1 MRAWLALDRGRPLDA
16 LRHWRSELQAAHTTI
31 APYLQA
37 AAAGLPGDPLAPLRG
52 QALEL
57 LANLRSGE
65 PGEAEISQLGAL
77 LRGWGELCL
86 SHAPGRAQEHFER
99 AWACGPDPALAQQLA
114 NLYARQGMASG
125 AHALAVPQ
133 PDLPPWPQ
141 PSCAGLHCQPCQQQL
156 ASAPL
161 AAEAP
166 LEIHSLAGGRIWIE
180 RNPRFGETHGLA
192 VAAAN
197 GQLLAPLCR
206 RYPGQWPGCS
216 HAELRERQLLEQLAH
231 GQPGDALQIRGPV
244 LAVADLSAELHYH
257 AQLELLPRLGRA
269 WQALAPQIP
278 ELHLWHNGGEA
289 PGLQQAL
296 ARLGVP
302 PERLLCAQRHPQLQA
317 EQLLVPSFPCAFG
330 APGPASLQWLRKF
343 WAEAIAALPPSPAP
357 QQRGLLLARP
367 LEQRRP
373 LLQHQAWEQTLQGE
387 GFTQLPAGPVARQ
400 LQAVQSCEQMVAVHG
415 GAMVNLLLAPPG
427 TELLELA
434 NPAYAPPYFSSLIA
448 SGGLRHQ
455 RRLGAAT
462 PQVLQDLLY
471 AGPLEWPIDLS
482 PP

>member
-1 MRAWLALDRGRPLDA
+1 MTAWLALDRGRPRDA
-16 LRHWRSELQAAHTTI
+16 LRHWRSELQAEHSSI

-37 AAAGLPGDPLAPLRG
+37 AAAGLSGDPLAPLRG
-52 QALEL
+52 QALKL
-57 LANLRSGE
+57 LSSLRSGE
-65 PGEAEISQLGAL
+65 PGEVEISQLGAL
-77 LRGWGELCL
+77 LSGWGELCL

-156 ASAPL
+156 ASTPL
-161 AAEAP
+161 AAEAA

-216 HAELRERQLLEQLAH
+216 QAELRERQLLEQLAH
-231 GQPGDALQIRGPV
+231 GQPGDTLQIRGSV

-278 ELHLWHNGGEA
+278 ELHLWHNGGDA

-296 ARLGVP
+296 AQLGVP
-302 PERLLCAQRHPQLQA
+302 PERLLSAQRHPQLQA
-317 EQLLVPSFPCAFG
+317 
-330 APGPASLQWLRKF
+330 
-343 WAEAIAALPPSPAP
+343 
-357 QQRGLLLARP
+357 
-367 LEQRRP
+367 
-373 LLQHQAWEQTLQGE
+373 
-387 GFTQLPAGPVARQ
+387 
-400 LQAVQSCEQMVAVHG
+400 
-415 GAMVNLLLAPPG
+415 
-427 TELLELA
+427 
-434 NPAYAPPYFSSLIA
+434 
-448 SGGLRHQ
+448 
-455 RRLGAAT
+455 
-462 PQVLQDLLY
+462 
-471 AGPLEWPIDLS
+471 
-482 PP
+482 

>member
-1 MRAWLALDRGRPLDA
+1 MSTWLALDRGRPLDA
-16 LRHWRSELQAAHTTI
+16 LRHWRSELQAEHTTI

-37 AAAGLPGDPLAPLRG
+37 AAAGLPDDPLAPLRR
-52 QALEL
+52 QALKL

-86 SHAPGRAQEHFER
+86 SHAPGRAQEQFER
-99 AWACGPDPALAQQLA
+99 AWACCPDPALAQKLA
-114 NLYARQGMASG
+114 DLYARQGMASG

-141 PSCAGLHCQPCQQQL
+141 SSCAGLHCQPCQQQL
-156 ASAPL
+156 TAVALAP
-161 AAEAP
+161 ETS
-166 LEIHSLAGGRIWIE
+166 LEIHSLPGGRIWIE
-180 RNPRFGETHGLA
+180 RNRWFGETHGLA

-197 GQLLAPLCR
+197 GELLAPLCR

-216 HAELRERQLLEQLAH
+216 QTELRELQALDQLAH
-231 GQPGDALQIRGPV
+231 VPPGNALQIRGPV

-278 ELHLWHNGGEA
+278 ELRLWHNGGDA
-289 PGLQQAL
+289 NGLQEAL
-296 ARLGVP
+296 LQLGVP
-302 PERLLCAQRHPQLQA
+302 PERRLCAHRHPHLQA
-317 EQLLVPSFPCAFG
+317 EQLLVPGFPSAFG
-330 APGPASLQWLRKF
+330 APGPTSLQWLRGF
-343 WAEAIAALPPSPAP
+343 WAEAIAALPPSPVP
-357 QQRGLLLARP
+357 KHGGLLLARP

-373 LLQHQAWEQTLQGE
+373 LLQHQVWKRSLQAK
-387 GFTQLPAGPVARQ
+387 GFVQPPSGPVARQ
-400 LQAVQSCEQMVAVHG
+400 LQAMQNSQQVVAVHG
-415 GAMVNLLLAPPG
+415 GAMVNLLLAPHG
-427 TELLELA
+427 AELVELA
-434 NPAYAPPYFSSLIA
+434 NPAYAPPYFASLIA
-448 SGGLRHQ
+448 SGSLQHQ

-471 AGPLEWPIDLS
+471 AGPLEWPIDLL